1 VLAPAK
7 NGADRLYRT
16 RLLHFSAKG
25 AQAACA
31 ELRRRNI
38 ACTVVHAGNVKV
50 ASQ

>member
-7 NGADRLYRT
+7 KERPALYRA
-16 RLLHFSAKG
+16 RLLHFTQKG

-38 ACTVVHAGNVKV
+38 ACSVVRPGGLKL
-50 ASQ
+50 ASD